1 MRISA
6 GLPPGVTALLFEH
19 AEERRGLEREL
30 CARLEA
36 RGFRE
41 VILPILDNF
50 EPYRPLLTARSRE
63 ELYRFVD
70 RDGQLLALRGDFTPL
85 LARLLAPQLGAGT
98 GQLSHWREEPLALF
112 YRGDVV
118 RFQEA
123 APGRLREHYQLGAEL
138 LGLPAG
144 SVPGDGEEERR
155 ERADEQMLRLFLEIL
170 ESAAGRRRSEGRFH
184 VIVGCA
190 GALDELLAEPPESLT
205 SQELGTAVAS
215 RDRAVARRATEVAGH
230 STLFEVVEKGVPEDL
245 ARLGPRAAA
254 RVGRLMA
261 LVEILQKELGEG
273 SAIDLRVD
281 LAEYA
286 TNVLDPDLAL
296 RESRWAYYD
305 GVVFRAYPDGSAQP
319 VGQGGRYDRLFA
331 TLGAEVPA
339 VGFQL
344 GLDRVLQN
352 GSVESPRSEL
362 SEEDT

>member
-6 GLPPGVTALLFEH
+6 GLPPGVTALLFDH
-19 AEERRGLEREL
+19 AEERRALEREL
-30 CARLEA
+30 CSRLQA

-41 VILPILDNF
+41 VVLPILDNF
-50 EPYRPLLTARSRE
+50 EPYRPLLTQRSRE

-112 YRGDVV
+112 YRGDVI
-118 RFQEA
+118 RFQQA
-123 APGRLREHYQLGAEL
+123 APGRLREHYQIGAEL
-138 LGLPAG
+138 LGLPE
-144 SVPGDGEEERR
+144 GEDDEQRR
-155 ERADEQMLRLFLEIL
+155 ERADEQMLRLFLELL
-170 ESAAGRRRSEGRFH
+170 ESSAGRRRFQ

-190 GALDELLAEPPESLT
+190 GALDELLAQPPVGLS
-205 SQELGTAVAS
+205 SQELAVAVAH
-215 RDRAVARRATEVAGH
+215 RDREVARRVSELAGH
-230 STLFEVVEKGVPEDL
+230 PTLFEVVENGVPEDL
-245 ARLGPRAAA
+245 ERLGRLPAA
-254 RVGRLMA
+254 RVSRLLELVRA
-261 LVEILQKELGEG
+261 LRGELGRVG
-273 SAIDLRVD
+273 AIDLRVD

-286 TNVLDPDLAL
+286 TNVLDPGLAL

-344 GLDRVLQN
+344 GLDRVLQSGN
-352 GSVESPRSEL
+352 GIAAGSVPGGDSP
-362 SEEDT
+362 